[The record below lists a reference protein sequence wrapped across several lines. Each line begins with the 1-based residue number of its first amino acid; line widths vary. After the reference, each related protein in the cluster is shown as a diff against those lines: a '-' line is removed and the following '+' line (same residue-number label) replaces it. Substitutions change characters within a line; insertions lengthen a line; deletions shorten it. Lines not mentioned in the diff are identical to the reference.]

1 MSRLEVLA
9 QMWAAISARKHEDN
23 VEHTVESIEM
33 VFPKHA
39 AATNSGVA
47 GGMLGTKNPDGGSLS
62 LKNAEAARE
71 GAIDKLRGALD
82 EVTRKLKMSRD
93 DDDDDLD
100 WTDSEEDDEAKTKH
114 NGGAKD
120 VPKTPVKATPTPI
133 QPPTPVTVVTNKLG
147 AANKGIEKDKKKEEV
162 AEEEDYDD
170 LELSDGEDTVELLV
184 KKTPERKNPVSSKWK
199 DEEEEDYDDL
209 EISDGDDE
217 DDDEEGDSKPL
228 ALRLANGSPTS
239 LQPSFTSF
247 AVANRGGSGLKT
259 ISLDDFKNSPTGSPI
274 SSSIVPTKITPA
286 TAKPKPKAPMF
297 SGKTVPVRNS
307 NSKGK
312 TAELLSLRALAP
324 SPTDQPTTAA
334 AAKTSSPSDL
344 VIEIGMV
351 GERGTGKVCLLLLL
365 PLSSSFLLPILLY
378 HCVL

>member
-1 MSRLEVLA
+1 
-9 QMWAAISARKHEDN
+9 MWAAISARKHEDN

-120 VPKTPVKATPTPI
+120 VPKTPTKTTPTPI
-133 QPPTPVTVVTNKLG
+133 QPPTPVTSVTGDKLG
-147 AANKGIEKDKKKEEV
+147 ASNKGIEKDKKKEEV
-162 AEEEDYDD
+162 AEEDYDD
-170 LELSDGEDTVELLV
+170 LDLSDGEDTVELLV

-247 AVANRGGSGLKT
+247 AVANRGGGSGLKT

-274 SSSIVPTKITPA
+274 STTIVPTKIASAP
-286 TAKPKPKAPMF
+286 AKPKPKVPMF
-297 SGKTVPVRNS
+297 SGKTVPVRNT

-312 TAELLSLRALAP
+312 TAELFSLRALAP
-324 SPTDQPTTAA
+324 SPTDQPTS
-334 AAKTSSPSDL
+334 AKTSSPSDL

-351 GERGTGKVCLLLLL
+351 GERGTGKVCLLL
-365 PLSSSFLLPILLY
+365 
-378 HCVL
+378 